1 MLGDKASAFEDSLEY
16 LVVEEM
22 DRFWEIAEEAVGG
35 VVADVGDPAGPGI
48 ASFDAG
54 FVGWDEG
61 LERLHVRCRCQ
72 DEDFATGAEG
82 VLKEGC
88 RLFELATGEE
98 VEYVGGVG

>member
-1 MLGDKASAFEDSLEY
+1 LLRDKTSAFEDSPEY

-22 DRFWEIAEEAVGG
+22 DRFWKIAEEAVGG

-61 LERLHVRCRCQ
+61 LESLHIGCCCQ
-72 DEDFATGAEG
+72 DEDLATGAEG